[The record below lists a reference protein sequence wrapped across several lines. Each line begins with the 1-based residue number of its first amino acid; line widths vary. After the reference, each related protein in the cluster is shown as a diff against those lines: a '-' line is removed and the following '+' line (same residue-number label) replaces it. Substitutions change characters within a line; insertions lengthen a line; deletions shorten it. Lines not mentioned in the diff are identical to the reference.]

1 MTYLAAAIQMAAGSD
16 KAANLERAER
26 LIRLAAARGAY
37 LVGLPE
43 TFNWRGK
50 RSEEAAAAEPL
61 EGESLAVI
69 SRLARELEFAY
80 RRRLDNRACARPA
93 QTLQHLR
100 FDWSRRCAAGGLS
113 QDSSIRHRSA
123 RPCHDQGIGRQASG
137 WRGRLGAHACGTIGL
152 SVCYDLRFP
161 ELYRRLTFA
170 GAEIIPVPSCFT
182 FPTGEAHWDA
192 LLRARA
198 IENQAYVIAPAQFGT
213 NVHGFSDY
221 GNSMIVDPWGRVIG
235 RASDQE
241 GVVIAPIDLD
251 YLARVRRE
259 LPALSH
265 ARLREGPLSALASCD
280 DRGIEPRARRARWDG
295 LRRGISIGGKRP
307 RLTRDGLRD

>member
-16 KAANLERAER
+16 KGANLERAER
-26 LIRLAAARGAY
+26 LIRLAAARGAN
-37 LVGLPE
+37 LVALPE

-61 EGESLAVI
+61 EGESLAAI
-69 SRLARELEFAY
+69 SRLARELGLHIVAGSITEHAPGQNKRYNTSALIASDGARLAVY
-80 RRRLDNRACARPA
+80 RKI
-93 QTLQHLR
+93 HL
-100 FDWSRRCAAGGLS
+100 FDIDLPGRVTVKESDVKLAGTEVV
-113 QDSSIRHRSA
+113 SA
-123 RPCHDQGIGRQASG
+123 RTP
-137 WRGRLGAHACGTIGL
+137 LGTIGL

-161 ELYRRLTFA
+161 ELYRRLTFG
-170 GAEIIPVPSCFT
+170 GAEIITVPSCFT

-192 LLRARA
+192 LIRARA

-221 GNSMIVDPWGRVIG
+221 GNSVIVDPWGRVIG

-251 YLARVRRE
+251 YLMRVRRE
-259 LPALSH
+259 LPALAH
-265 ARLREGPLSALASCD
+265 ARLREGL
-280 DRGIEPRARRARWDG
+280 G
-295 LRRGISIGGKRP
+295 
-307 RLTRDGLRD
+307 